1 MPEEARAEEP
11 EVSAPEMKEV
21 PKRGRGRPP
30 KQAAATQAEDGDGV
44 EAMPKRGRGRPRK
57 DQPEQQVAAAP
68 KERESLTA
76 PPHTAI
82 GKSEEASAAE
92 KMVADLVHFGTKRTR
107 DGAEWV
113 VFTYLKPWGP
123 GTKLNLSA
131 YYPNKLLATGAILKW
146 AGEYWSERVKVSTM
160 GQKALAVRS
169 SSSTSQFPYLAED
182 RVTSGVRDFRSA
194 YVKMLTKTLT
204 PEAIM
209 QDETQEVLR
218 VVEDDGLSMKL
229 QEVSRNQEALPE
241 AFEETL
247 EGAIKTETDKWKEP
261 AQVVWMGPFGIE
273 KTLEAMGQKAQVPS
287 VLLDT
292 LKDMEELP
300 HNFALVYDNGHFVP
314 FWKKTAHG
322 PYQSRPWLP
331 RESYEGFSRFQEA
344 ADRLNCHADLT

>member
-1 MPEEARAEEP
+1 MGMVWR
-11 EVSAPEMKEV
+11 
-21 PKRGRGRPP
+21 
-30 KQAAATQAEDGDGV
+30 QC
-44 EAMPKRGRGRPRK
+44 
-57 DQPEQQVAAAP
+57 P
-68 KERESLTA
+68 KEAGGDQEKTNQNSKWQQHQKKGKA
-76 PPHTAI
+76 SQHPPHTAI

-182 RVTSGVRDFRSA
+182 RVTSRVRDFRSA